1 LISGFGLSVLIPN
14 FTFSPNSNGSIVV
27 KTRTCSGVFCAD
39 QPVSDLND
47 LTEKSVNQILN
58 DLRSSVPWFVN

>member
-1 LISGFGLSVLIPN
+1 MSGFGLSVLIPN
-14 FTFSPNSNGSIVV
+14 FTFSPDLSGSIAV
-27 KTRTCSGVFCAD
+27 KIRTCSGVFWAD

-47 LTEKSVNQILN
+47 LTKKSVNQILN